1 MKPPIRNRIVEHVQ
15 VRAGDLVPHPHNFR
29 RHPPRQKAA
38 LAASYAEVGFAR
50 SLLGY
55 RLDDGRIQL
64 IDGHLRRD
72 VDADM
77 LVTVEVLDVS
87 DEEARKLLL
96 TLDPLTGLATT
107 DAEAV
112 AQLTAITAA
121 DSQLLKDLWQSL
133 EQAQKVVKEQVPE
146 PPPPAGQFLVLVT
159 CRDEAEQVELLQRF
173 TAEGLQCRAL
183 IG

>member
-15 VRAGDLVPHPHNFR
+15 VRAGELVPHPHNFR

-55 RLDDGRIQL
+55 RLADGRIQL

-72 VDADM
+72 VDPDM
-77 LVTVEVLDVS
+77 LVTVEVLDVT

-112 AQLTAITAA
+112 AQLNAITAA
-121 DSQLLKDLWQSL
+121 DSELLKDLWQSL
-133 EQAQKVVKEQVPE
+133 AQAQKEVPE
-146 PPPPAGQFLVLVT
+146 PAPPAGQFLVLVT